1 MPSPAALPIERRA
14 MPPYNAPSPAV
25 DPATMP
31 LLRTVGSNQVGM
43 REFNERVVLQAI
55 RTHGSLPKAEVARL
69 TKLSTQTASVIIN
82 RLLDE
87 QLVVKRDA
95 VRGKVGQPS
104 QPIAL
109 NPEGAFSIGI
119 QIGRRAL
126 DVVLLDFTGALRWQ
140 SSTPYASPDVEQVF
154 AAIDA
159 RLREVDDFLG
169 PELAPRLTGIGLAAP
184 LTLGTWHGLESL
196 LPHQA
201 EAWRRV
207 DVRVR
212 LQAMTPLRVDF
223 AKDTIAAC
231 VAELVAGRGR
241 TLKSYLYVFVDTLVG
256 GGLVIDGEPH
266 SGQFGNAGAIGSMPL
281 GLAGTDERGVAP
293 QLLGAASLVRLEEMH
308 AQAGLAP
315 LAFNDDRLLS
325 GPWEAVTLRW
335 IEEAANAITFGVTGA
350 ACLLDL
356 DGVIVDGA
364 VSRPLLERL
373 IAAMQEQMTRY
384 SWQGTER
391 PLVMAGTIGMTAK
404 VIGAAYLPLHAN
416 FAPAHG
422 LFLKAERR

>member
-1 MPSPAALPIERRA
+1 MQPHPDSSALP
-14 MPPYNAPSPAV
+14 
-25 DPATMP
+25 
-31 LLRTVGSNQVGM
+31 LLPTVGSNHVGM

-55 RTHGSLPKAEVARL
+55 RAHGSLPKAEVARV
-69 TKLSTQTASVIIN
+69 TRLSTQTASVIIN

-87 QLVVKRDA
+87 KLVLKRES

-109 NPEGAFSIGI
+109 NPDGAFSIGI

-126 DVVLLDFTGALRWQ
+126 DVVLIDFTGVLRWQ
-140 SSTPYASPDVEQVF
+140 SSTPYASPEVERVF
-154 AAIDA
+154 AIIDA

-169 PELAPRLTGIGLAAP
+169 SELAPRLTGIGLAAP

-196 LPHQA
+196 LPQDA
-201 EAWRRV
+201 EAWRRT
-207 DVRVR
+207 DMRVR
-212 LQAMTPLRVDF
+212 LQAMTPLRVGF
-223 AKDTIAAC
+223 AKDTIAAS

-241 TLKSYLYVFVDTLVG
+241 TLKSYLYVFIDTLVG

-281 GLAGTDERGVAP
+281 ALAGTEERGVAP

-308 AQAGLAP
+308 AQAGLEL
-315 LAFNDDRLLS
+315 LAFSDERLLA
-325 GPWEAVTLRW
+325 GPWEAVTQQW
-335 IEEAANAITFGVTGA
+335 IAEAANAITFGVTGA

-364 VSRPLLERL
+364 VSRELLTRL
-373 IAAMQEQMTRY
+373 IEAMQENMTRY
-384 SWQGTER
+384 SWQGTQR
-391 PLVMAGTIGMTAK
+391 PLLVAGTTGAAAK
-404 VIGAAYLPLHAN
+404 VIGAAYLPLHAS
-416 FAPAHG
+416 FAPAHS
-422 LFLKAERR
+422 LVLKQDRR

>member
-1 MPSPAALPIERRA
+1 MSFRDSSSSP
-14 MPPYNAPSPAV
+14 V
-25 DPATMP
+25 DPANLP
-31 LLRTVGSNQVGM
+31 LLRNVGSNQVGM

-87 QLVVKRDA
+87 GLVVKRES

-109 NPEGAFSIGI
+109 HPEGAFSIGI

-126 DVVLLDFTGALRWQ
+126 DVVLLDFTGEVRWQ
-140 SSTPYASPDVEQVF
+140 ASTPYPSPEVEHVF
-154 AAIDA
+154 ATIDT
-159 RLREVDDFLG
+159 RLDEIDTFLG
-169 PELAPRLTGIGLAAP
+169 PALAPRLSGIGLVAP

-196 LPHQA
+196 LPQEA

-207 DVRVR
+207 DLRAR
-212 LQAMTPLRVDF
+212 LQAMTPLPVQF

-241 TLKSYLYVFVDTLVG
+241 TLKSYLHVFVDTLVG

-281 GLAGTDERGVAP
+281 GLAGADERGTVP

-315 LAFNDDRLLS
+315 LPFDDERNLVA
-325 GPWEAVTLRW
+325 PWESVTLQW

-364 VSRPLLERL
+364 VSRPLLARL
-373 IAAMQEQMTRY
+373 IAAMQDAMTRY
-384 SWQGTER
+384 SWQGTQR
-391 PLVMAGTIGMTAK
+391 PLVVAGTTGMAAK

-422 LFLKAERR
+422 LFLKAGKR

>member
-1 MPSPAALPIERRA
+1 MSSEQTPSSAT
-14 MPPYNAPSPAV
+14 
-25 DPATMP
+25 DPVNLP
-31 LLRTVGSNQVGM
+31 LLRSVGSNQVGM

-55 RTHGSLPKAEVARL
+55 RTHDSLPKAEVARL

-87 QLVVKRDA
+87 GLVVKRES

-126 DVVLLDFTGALRWQ
+126 DVTLIDFTGAVRWQ
-140 SSTPYASPDVEQVF
+140 ASTPYASPEVEQVF
-154 AAIDA
+154 ATIDA
-159 RLREVDDFLG
+159 RLDEVEAFLG
-169 PELAPRLTGIGLAAP
+169 PDLASRLTGIGLAAP

-196 LPHQA
+196 LPQEA

-207 DVRVR
+207 DLRAR
-212 LQAMTPLRVDF
+212 LQAMTPLPVQF

-241 TLKSYLYVFVDTLVG
+241 KLKSYLYVFVDTLVG

-281 GLAGTDERGVAP
+281 GLGGSGELGVAP

-308 AQAGLAP
+308 SQAGLEI
-315 LAFNDDRLLS
+315 LAFSDERNLEA
-325 GPWEAVTLRW
+325 PWDAVTLQW
-335 IEEAANAITFGVTGA
+335 VEEAANAIAFGVTGA

-364 VSRPLLERL
+364 IGRPLLARL
-373 IAAMQEQMTRY
+373 IDAMQETMTRY
-384 SWQGTER
+384 SWQGTQR
-391 PLVMAGTIGMTAK
+391 PLVVAGTTGIAAK

-422 LFLKAERR
+422 LFLKVGKR

>member
-1 MPSPAALPIERRA
+1 MPANTSSSPSI
-14 MPPYNAPSPAV
+14 
-25 DPATMP
+25 DPAELP
-31 LLRTVGSNQVGM
+31 LLRSVGSNHIGM

-69 TKLSTQTASVIIN
+69 TQLSTQTASVIIN
-82 RLLDE
+82 RLLGE
-87 QLVVKRDA
+87 GLVVKRDA

-109 NPEGAFSIGI
+109 NPDGAFSVGI

-126 DVVLLDFTGALRWQ
+126 DVCLIDFTGAVRWQ
-140 SSTPYASPDVEQVF
+140 ASTPYASPEVEHVF
-154 AAIDA
+154 ATIAT
-159 RLREVDDFLG
+159 RLREVEAFLG
-169 PELAPRLTGIGLAAP
+169 PALAPRLSGIGLAAP
-184 LTLGTWHGLESL
+184 LTLGTWQRLESL
-196 LPHQA
+196 LPQDA
-201 EAWRRV
+201 EAWRRT
-207 DVRVR
+207 DLRAR
-212 LQAMTPLRVDF
+212 LQALTGLPVEF
-223 AKDTIAAC
+223 AKDTIAAS

-241 TLKSYLYVFVDTLVG
+241 TLKSYLHVFVDALVG

-281 GLAGTDERGVAP
+281 GLAGADERAAVP

-308 AQAGLAP
+308 AEAGLAP
-315 LAFNDDRLLS
+315 LAFTDARNLDM
-325 GPWEAVTLRW
+325 PWEAVTQAW
-335 IEEAANAITFGVTGA
+335 IEQAANAITFGVTGA

-373 IAAMQEQMTRY
+373 IAAVRAAMVRY
-384 SWQGTER
+384 SWQGTQK
-391 PLVMAGTIGMTAK
+391 PLILAGTTGVAAK
-404 VIGAAYLPLHAN
+404 VIGAAYLPLYAN

-422 LFLKAERR
+422 LFLKLGKR